1 MTLLAI
7 SALAVATALGVF
19 LLWLRSRGP
28 SGLNEADIN
37 SKIQSVDVEAFL
49 NLVDPTEEEYLRHS
63 LPAVDFRA
71 VQRER
76 MKVALDY
83 VRALSKNGALLLQL
97 GQAAKASPEPRVAE
111 AGQHIVDNALR
122 LRLYTLQVRIR
133 LYAKIAFPTAKL
145 EPTGVVSEYQEAS
158 NWAALL
164 VRLQDPT
171 RQTAIAKAM

>member
-19 LLWLRSRGP
+19 ILWIRSHGP
-28 SGLNEADIN
+28 AGLNEADIN
-37 SKIQSVDVEAFL
+37 SKIQAVDVEAFR
-49 NLVDPTEEEYLRHS
+49 NLVDPTEEQYLRNS
-63 LPAVDFRA
+63 LPPVEFRA
-71 VQRER
+71 VHRER

-83 VRALSKNGALLLQL
+83 VGALSKNGALLLQL

-122 LRLYTLQVRIR
+122 LRLYALQVRIR

-145 EPTGVVSEYQEAS
+145 EPAGVVSEYQAAS

-164 VRLQDPT
+164 ARLQDHT
-171 RQTAIAKAM
+171 RQTAIAKAT